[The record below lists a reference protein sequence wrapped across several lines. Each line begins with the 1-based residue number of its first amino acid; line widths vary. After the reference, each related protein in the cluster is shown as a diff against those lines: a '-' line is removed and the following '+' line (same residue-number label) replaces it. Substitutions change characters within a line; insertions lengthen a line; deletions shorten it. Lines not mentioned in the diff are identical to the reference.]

1 MKTLAVSSLLLLS
14 SFAAFG
20 QNASEVFDK
29 APPAIDEALRAR
41 VGQFYQAFVAGK
53 FKQAYLLVAD
63 DSQDKFFELSKDEY
77 KSFEIVR
84 INYSD
89 KFTKAAV
96 VTAIKSEWRFHG
108 AGTLTTFPLTSNWEV
123 IDGEWYWHYVKPT
136 TVASPF
142 SPSGFI
148 PLPADSTA
156 AAGAKPASAM
166 PNDIAGAAQRILSEV
181 SVDKSAVRLRAD
193 ETSGDVVHVRN
204 GMPGSVSLKLDN
216 PDIPGLKVTLGQTNL
231 PAHQETTIRFE
242 WSVDNPAK
250 TQVQTM
256 SGHPVVQLH
265 ILPTGQ
271 VFPIS
276 VAFENAPAAPQK

>member
-14 SFAAFG
+14 GVGVFG
-20 QNASEVFDK
+20 QNASDVFDK

-41 VGQFYQAFVAGK
+41 VGQFYQAFVEGK

-123 IDGEWYWHYVKPT
+123 VDGQWYWHYVKPT

-148 PLPADSTA
+148 PLPQNTA
-156 AAGAKPASAM
+156 AAGAKPVSVA
-166 PNDIAGAAQRILSEV
+166 PNDIAGAARRILSEV
-181 SVDKSAVRLRAD
+181 SVDKSAVRLRTD
-193 ETSGDVVHVRN
+193 ETSQDVVHVRN
-204 GMPGSVSLKLDN
+204 GMPGSVSLKLDK
-216 PDIPGLKVTLGQTNL
+216 PDIPGLNVTLEQTNL
-231 PAHQETTIRFE
+231 PAHQETTIRFA
-242 WSVDNPAK
+242 WSVDNQARAGS
-250 TQVQTM
+250 QAM
-256 SGHPVVQLH
+256 SGHSVVQLH

-276 VAFENAPAAPQK
+276 VAFENAPAVPQK